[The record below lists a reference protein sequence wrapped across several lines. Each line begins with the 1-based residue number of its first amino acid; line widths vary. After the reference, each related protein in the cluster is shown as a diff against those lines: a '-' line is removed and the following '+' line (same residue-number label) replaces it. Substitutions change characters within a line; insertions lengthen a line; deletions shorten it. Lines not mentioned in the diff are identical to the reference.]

1 MKESVL
7 LINTPLSEFPQ
18 RESEES
24 LPPLGLGYIAT
35 GLRKKKIHTELL
47 DALAEHKSIQEIITQ
62 IEEQDYTHVGMNIFS
77 TNAHLVKKIM
87 QSIKRELIFILG

>member
-24 LPPLGLGYIAT
+24 LPPLGLGQYSRKDVDFSSGNYSNVDDIT
-35 GLRKKKIHTELL
+35 LNNFISQLRSLN
-47 DALAEHKSIQEIITQ
+47 
-62 IEEQDYTHVGMNIFS
+62 V
-77 TNAHLVKKIM
+77 
-87 QSIKRELIFILG
+87 